1 MHYPTTIGA
10 MAVAALVSLN
20 AAAAKAGEMQY
31 PDIETQWRNP
41 LSNGFGNPWDTTK
54 PMGLGQEAPL
64 TPEYQAIFEKSVK
77 EQADGGQGNS
87 LGLTCIHPG
96 MPKVMNFSEPGE
108 IMIRPHAT
116 YIVTQRYPVRRI
128 YTDGRDFPADEA
140 PTFTGYSIGKWL
152 DEDGDG
158 RYDVLEVETRNFKG
172 PRVFESTGLPLH
184 QDNQT
189 IVKERIFLDKSDPN
203 TLHDIV
209 TTIDHALTRPWTVDR
224 IYKRVR
230 EPKWREKTC
239 HGANL
244 HLAIGSEQYFLSAD
258 EKLMPVKAGQQPPDL
273 RYFKQ
278 SNK

>member
-77 EQADGGQGNS
+77 EQAAGGQGNS

-116 YIVTQRYPVRRI
+116 YIVTQR
-128 YTDGRDFPADEA
+128 
-140 PTFTGYSIGKWL
+140 
-152 DEDGDG
+152 
-158 RYDVLEVETRNFKG
+158 
-172 PRVFESTGLPLH
+172 
-184 QDNQT
+184 
-189 IVKERIFLDKSDPN
+189 
-203 TLHDIV
+203 
-209 TTIDHALTRPWTVDR
+209 
-224 IYKRVR
+224 
-230 EPKWREKTC
+230 
-239 HGANL
+239 
-244 HLAIGSEQYFLSAD
+244 
-258 EKLMPVKAGQQPPDL
+258 
-273 RYFKQ
+273 
-278 SNK
+278 

>member
-1 MHYPTTIGA
+1 
-10 MAVAALVSLN
+10 
-20 AAAAKAGEMQY
+20 
-31 PDIETQWRNP
+31 
-41 LSNGFGNPWDTTK
+41 
-54 PMGLGQEAPL
+54 MGLGQEAPL

-128 YTDGRDFPADEA
+128 YTDGRDFPSGEA

-203 TLHDIV
+203 TLVFDV
-209 TTIDHALTRPWTVDR
+209 TVIDNALTRPWS
-224 IYKRVR
+224 VR
-230 EPKWREKTC
+230 KTYRRQSDPQPVWIEEVC
-239 HGANL
+239 GEGNNHVQ
-244 HLAIGSEQYFLSAD
+244 IGKENYMISGDGL
-258 EKLMPVKAGQQPPDL
+258 LMPTKKGQRPPDL
-273 RYFKQ
+273 KYFTRSGQ
-278 SNK
+278 